1 MTSAYLTSVGYAG
14 PAGPEIRELF
24 EADLKAAYGDDLAVG
39 PAWEGSSIASIFTGL
54 VADAIAAHAH
64 EPAADLVANLTP
76 ESSSD
81 YMLDNIKSITNTYRT
96 QADYSYV
103 TLTLG
108 TDGVTDRPI
117 VAGSIARKPADGTL
131 WVTMQDCT
139 IPGSGAVD
147 VPARSD
153 TKGPWPAVAGSI
165 TGIVT
170 NIAGWD
176 TVTNSA
182 DAQLG
187 RNKEENADFRP
198 RVEKGGSSNQRIHD
212 AVDDVT
218 GTTFVSVTSNP
229 ISSAGDVDGIPPGCI
244 HVVVE
249 GGDDEAIAQAI
260 YETKSSLAGTVGDE
274 FVDITDSEGNT
285 ERVYYDR
292 ITQVIVYIIVKVDVP
307 DELIYPDDGDDQII
321 DSLVAYG
328 TTLVSGEKL
337 YNWKLRNA
345 LPNLAGVD
353 DVTEILMGESDPP
366 TLEDNL
372 AALNTERF
380 LIDAAN
386 ITVVHV

>member
-14 PAGPEIRELF
+14 PAGPEIREQF

-64 EPAADLVANLTP
+64 EPAADIVANFSP

-117 VAGSIARKPADGTL
+117 PAGSIFRKPSDGTL
-131 WVTMQDCT
+131 WVTRQDCT
-139 IPGSGAVD
+139 IPGSGTVD

-170 NIAGWD
+170 NLAGLD
-176 TVTNSA
+176 SCTNAA
-182 DAQLG
+182 DAQIG
-187 RNKEENADFRP
+187 RYKEENADLRP
-198 RVEKGGSSNQRIHD
+198 RVEKSGSSIP
-212 AVDDVT
+212 AVYKAVNDVT
-218 GTTFVSVTSNP
+218 GVTFVSVKSNP
-229 ISSAGDVDGIPPGCI
+229 LSSSGTVDGIPRGAYS
-244 HVVVE
+244 VVVE
-249 GGDDEAIAQAI
+249 GGDDTAIAQAI
-260 YETKSSLAGTVGDE
+260 YSVLNGVAGTVGAE
-274 FVDITDSEGNT
+274 SVVLTDTQGNQVT
-285 ERVYYDR
+285 INFDR
-292 ITQVIVYIIVKVDVP
+292 ITRKYAYLIVRISVP
-307 DELIYPDDGDDQII
+307 DEDDYPDDGDDQIMA
-321 DSLVAYG
+321 SLVAYG
-328 TTLVSGEKL
+328 TTIAAGKSL

-345 LPNLAGVD
+345 LPDLEGVDEVTAILAGF
-353 DVTEILMGESDPP
+353 TDPP
-366 TLEDNL
+366 TLENPL
-372 AALNTERF
+372 TALITERIM
-380 LIDAAN
+380 LDADY
-386 ITVVHV
+386 ITVEHV